1 MFFSNRPLTL
11 SDDFLKDP
19 EQERI
24 LLEGSFSA
32 ESFMTWA
39 VRKLKGYS
47 VAEVDHLAKRAVNLE
62 SHEEKTD
69 LLERIREA
77 VKANEKKIASK
88 KADIADN
95 PKDEKL
101 KDELQYLND
110 HVSVLKT
117 LIVKVQSFN
126 IIDHLESQK
135 NKKEEKEHAPEVKV
149 FKVSDDS

>member
-1 MFFSNRPLTL
+1 MFFSRPILL
-11 SDDFLKDP
+11 ADELLKDP
-19 EQERI
+19 EEERI
-24 LLEGSFSA
+24 LLEAGFSA

-88 KADIADN
+88 KSEISKD
-95 PKDEKL
+95 PKEEKL
-101 KDELQYLND
+101 KEELQYLQD

-117 LIVKVQSFN
+117 LIAKVQAFN

-135 NKKEEKEHAPEVKV
+135 NKKEEKENRPDVKV
-149 FKVSDDS
+149 FRISDET